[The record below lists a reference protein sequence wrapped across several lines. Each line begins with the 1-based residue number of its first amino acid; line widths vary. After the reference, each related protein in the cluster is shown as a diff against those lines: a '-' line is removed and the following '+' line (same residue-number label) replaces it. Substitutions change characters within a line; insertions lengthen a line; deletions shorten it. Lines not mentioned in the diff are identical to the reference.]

1 MKKLKTLLLIV
12 CLIPLTGIGQYAY
25 VPEYLGGGQLT
36 KMDLATAGQT
46 DMGAVVDFLGAGDFG
61 PNNILYGIQFTDSD
75 IADLYSIDTTDG
87 TSTLIGSINPPT
99 DHIWTGMAYDYS
111 TATMYGYSAY
121 SIAAGEGSLHIIDV
135 TDGSYTT
142 VGTQTDAT
150 AIACIAIDDDGQ
162 MYGMQLYAAADI
174 MLIDKTDGSVEYLG
188 ETGQG
193 AAGMGHGMDYCSENQ
208 TMYLVTYN
216 SSSQVNTLRTV
227 NLETG
232 NTTEVGQTN
241 TWLGAIACNPTL
253 LADFSADPTTVC
265 AGGTVD
271 FLDMSAGQTSW
282 EWEFEGG
289 NPASST
295 EQNPT
300 VTYNTPGVY
309 DVELTVSNGTD
320 FETEIKYDYITVI
333 DIPEQASTP
342 SGDEE
347 VCTSGSY
354 NYSIDE
360 VLNAED
366 YEWELSPAD
375 AGTLTGSTTEALFEV
390 AEDWT
395 GDFTIKVRAANMCGD
410 GDWSDNFAGTVYL
423 SPEVFTLEG
432 GGGYCV
438 DGDGV
443 EITLSGSQTGVDYEL
458 YLDGDATGNIVAG
471 TGSSI
476 SFGLITEVGI
486 YEAEG
491 SNDNCSSIMQEQIEV
506 FNLFPPLEPG
516 TPTGPEAV
524 CNNETSEYTST
535 GSDDADSYEW
545 ILSPEEAG
553 TLTAVELDATVEW
566 STDFSGT
573 AYISLYGINDCGE
586 GYPSTELEVT
596 VDAIPTPEVAG
607 PDEVCDFDV
616 TDYSTLE
623 VAGNTY
629 NWEVTGG
636 TITDG
641 QGTYMVTVEWGEPGS
656 GTVAVTEE
664 SVAGCT
670 GASETFEVFIDDCT
684 AIGENGLDQQLSVYP
699 NPATDK
705 VNIESKSKLISITI
719 FTLSGE
725 MMNEIDV
732 GDFNYKLNTSEF
744 KPGIYL
750 LRLKTD
756 KGSVSKRLVIE

>member
-1 MKKLKTLLLIV
+1 MKKLVTFLILV
-12 CLIPLTGIGQYAY
+12 FLVSVISYGQIAY
-25 VPEYLGGGQLT
+25 VPTYAGGQLT
-36 KMDLATAGQT
+36 RTDLTNANQTNLGATQT
-46 DMGAVVDFLGAGDFG
+46 ALGAGDFG
-61 PNNILYGIQFTDSD
+61 PDNILYGIKFTGTD

-87 TSTLIGSINPPT
+87 TTTHIGAINPPT
-99 DHIWTGMAYDYS
+99 NHIWTGMAFDYS
-111 TATMYGYSAY
+111 TATMYGLSSYG
-121 SIAAGEGSLHIIDV
+121 IAAGECSLHIIDV
-135 TDGSYTT
+135 TDATYAT
-142 VGTQTDAT
+142 VGTQGDAT
-150 AIACIAIDDDGQ
+150 AIGCIAIDDDGQ
-162 MYGMQLYAAADI
+162 MYGMNLSASADI
-174 MLIDKTDGSVEYLG
+174 YLIDKTDGSVTYLG
-188 ETGQG
+188 EANTM

-208 TMYLVTYN
+208 TMYLITYHSGNMTN
-216 SSSQVNTLRTV
+216 SLRTV
-227 NLETG
+227 DLETG
-232 NTTEVGQTN
+232 NTTAVGPTN
-241 TWLGAIACNPTL
+241 EWCGFLACDPFLEAN
-253 LADFSADPTTVC
+253 FSADQTTVC
-265 AGGTVD
+265 AGGTVNFND
-271 FLDMSAGQTSW
+271 QSAGQNSW

-289 NPASST
+289 DPATST
-295 EQNPT
+295 EQNPA
-300 VTYNTPGVY
+300 VTYNTPGIY
-309 DVELTVSNGTD
+309 DVELTVSNGTEFD
-320 FETEIKYDYITVI
+320 TELKVDYITVI
-333 DIPEQASTP
+333 DIPEQATAP
-342 SGDEE
+342 TGDDE
-347 VCTSGSY
+347 VCTGGIY
-354 NYSIDE
+354 NYNTDE
-360 VLNAED
+360 VAGAEE
-366 YEWELSPAD
+366 YEWELSPPE
-375 AGTLTGSTTEALFEV
+375 AGTVTGSTTQASFEV

-395 GDFTIKVRAANMCGD
+395 GDFTIKVRATNMCGD
-410 GDWSDNFAGTVYL
+410 GDWSDEFAGTVYL

-443 EITLSGSQTGVDYEL
+443 EITLSSSQSDIEYEL
-458 YLDGDATGNIVAG
+458 YLDDEPTGNNVSG
-471 TGSSI
+471 TGSEI
-476 SFGLITEVGI
+476 SFGLVTDLGI
-486 YEAEG
+486 YTAYG
-491 SNDNCSSIMQEQIEV
+491 SSDYCLTLMQEQIEV

-586 GYPSTELEVT
+586 GYPSSELEVM
-596 VDAIPTPEVAG
+596 VDAIPTPEVTG

-623 VAGNTY
+623 AVGNTY

-656 GTVAVTEE
+656 GTVTVTEE
-664 SVAGCT
+664 SGAGCT

-684 AIGENGLDQQLSVYP
+684 AIGENGLEQQLSVYP

-725 MMNEIDV
+725 MMNEITV
-732 GDFNYKLNTSEF
+732 NDFNYKLNTSEF
-744 KPGIYL
+744 KSGIYL